1 MVNRNQ
7 ENFEKIKKI
16 EEFVL
21 LGTKAHKNSLTI
33 KTVRDW
39 DRIRREQN
47 KIKKQIPVY
56 RNI

>member
-21 LGTKAHKNSLTI
+21 LGTKAHKNSLTM
-33 KTVRDW
+33 KTVRD
-39 DRIRREQN
+39 
-47 KIKKQIPVY
+47 
-56 RNI
+56 